1 LYSVQTIYLYY
12 SYKYMYADENG
23 PQYNPN
29 SVYPEVTTNNELPRK
44 ITIKETYEINDM
56 RQANDFKGVSFSDY
70 KKGDVKKQLI
80 DAMLCNKLETA
91 CYWSAELICAG
102 HFSDLWEIIL
112 YFTSKHIHIGN
123 PKIAIYLEM
132 RYNIFRNIMNKA
144 NIVNEIDARNDEE
157 CRKLFAEVMITLSL
171 SQRKM
176 SFEEVK
182 IKRHEDFDMTYM
194 KERLKA
200 PSMKYAESFFMQK
213 DPKEIF
219 IALNEFAYSISS
231 ESANITNACYW
242 FEWLI
247 EFDASCKK
255 RKLQCKCEP
264 RNHPIEAK
272 FRSDV
277 IWVLWDAIMYYGE
290 TLNIPLVTKTLQSL
304 LRLFCIRY
312 TNACGKRR
320 KYMLYY
326 AISLITETVPVNIH
340 LVENKDLLSSGLSK
354 VNFIYKQVKKNEQT
368 PSTEYLFHNIDKQMA
383 LERSMKQMEIIN
395 SLDSIR

>member
-1 LYSVQTIYLYY
+1 MYSVQTIYLYY

>member
-1 LYSVQTIYLYY
+1 
-12 SYKYMYADENG
+12 MYADGNG

-29 SVYPEVTTNNELPRK
+29 SVYPEVTNNNERPRK

-368 PSTEYLFHNIDKQMA
+368 PSTDYLFHNIDKQMA

-395 SLDSIR
+395 SLDTIR

>member
-1 LYSVQTIYLYY
+1 
-12 SYKYMYADENG
+12 MDENG

-29 SVYPEVTTNNELPRK
+29 SVYPVITNHNERPRTV
-44 ITIKETYEINDM
+44 TIKETHEINDM

-157 CRKLFAEVMITLSL
+157 CRKLFAEIMITLSL

-200 PSMKYAESFFMQK
+200 ASMKYAEPFFMQK

-219 IALNEFAYSISS
+219 IALNEFAYSISK

-290 TLNIPLVTKTLQSL
+290 ALNIPLVTKTLQSL

-395 SLDSIR
+395 SLDTIR

>member
-1 LYSVQTIYLYY
+1 
-12 SYKYMYADENG
+12 MDENG

-29 SVYPEVTTNNELPRK
+29 SVYPVITNHNERPRTV
-44 ITIKETYEINDM
+44 TIKETHEINDM
-56 RQANDFKGVSFSDY
+56 RQANDFKGVSFSNY

-157 CRKLFAEVMITLSL
+157 CRKLFAEIMITLSL

-200 PSMKYAESFFMQK
+200 ASMKYAEPFFMQK

-219 IALNEFAYSISS
+219 IALNEFAYSISK

-290 TLNIPLVTKTLQSL
+290 ALNIPLVTKTLQSL

-395 SLDSIR
+395 SLDTIR

>member
-1 LYSVQTIYLYY
+1 
-12 SYKYMYADENG
+12 MDENG

-29 SVYPEVTTNNELPRK
+29 SVYPVITNHNERPRTV
-44 ITIKETYEINDM
+44 TIKETHEINDM

-157 CRKLFAEVMITLSL
+157 CRKLFAEIMITLSL

-290 TLNIPLVTKTLQSL
+290 ALNIPLVTKTLQSL

-395 SLDSIR
+395 SLDTIR

>member
-1 LYSVQTIYLYY
+1 
-12 SYKYMYADENG
+12 MDENG

-29 SVYPEVTTNNELPRK
+29 SVYPVITNHNERPRTV
-44 ITIKETYEINDM
+44 TIKETHEINDM

-157 CRKLFAEVMITLSL
+157 CRKLFAEIMITLSL

-219 IALNEFAYSISS
+219 IALNEFAYSISK

-290 TLNIPLVTKTLQSL
+290 ALNIPLVTKTLQSL

-395 SLDSIR
+395 SLDTIR

>member
-1 LYSVQTIYLYY
+1 
-12 SYKYMYADENG
+12 MDENG

-29 SVYPEVTTNNELPRK
+29 SVYPVITNHNERPRTV
-44 ITIKETYEINDM
+44 TIKETHEINDM

-157 CRKLFAEVMITLSL
+157 CRKLFAEIMITLSL

-200 PSMKYAESFFMQK
+200 ASMKYAEPFFMQK

-219 IALNEFAYSISS
+219 IALNEFAYSISK

-290 TLNIPLVTKTLQSL
+290 ALNIPLVTKTLQSL

-340 LVENKDLLSSGLSK
+340 LVENKNLLSSGLSK

-395 SLDSIR
+395 SLDTIR

>member
-1 LYSVQTIYLYY
+1 
-12 SYKYMYADENG
+12 MDENG

-29 SVYPEVTTNNELPRK
+29 SVYPVITNHNERPRTV
-44 ITIKETYEINDM
+44 TIKEIHEINDM

-157 CRKLFAEVMITLSL
+157 CRKLFAEIMITLSL

-200 PSMKYAESFFMQK
+200 ASMKYAEPFFMQK

-219 IALNEFAYSISS
+219 IALNEFAYSISK

-277 IWVLWDAIMYYGE
+277 IWVLWEAIMYYGE
-290 TLNIPLVTKTLQSL
+290 ALNIPLVTKTLQSL

-395 SLDSIR
+395 SLDTIR

>member
-1 LYSVQTIYLYY
+1 
-12 SYKYMYADENG
+12 MDENG

-29 SVYPEVTTNNELPRK
+29 SVYPVITNHNERPRTV
-44 ITIKETYEINDM
+44 TIKETHEINDM

-157 CRKLFAEVMITLSL
+157 CRKLFAEIMITLSL

-200 PSMKYAESFFMQK
+200 ASMKYAEPFFMQK

-219 IALNEFAYSISS
+219 IALNEFAYSISK

-277 IWVLWDAIMYYGE
+277 IWVLWEAIMYYGE
-290 TLNIPLVTKTLQSL
+290 ALNIPLVTKTLQSL

-395 SLDSIR
+395 SLDTIR

>member
-1 LYSVQTIYLYY
+1 
-12 SYKYMYADENG
+12 MDENG

-29 SVYPEVTTNNELPRK
+29 SVYPVITNHNERPRTV
-44 ITIKETYEINDM
+44 TIKETHEINDM

-157 CRKLFAEVMITLSL
+157 CRKLFAEIMITLSL

-200 PSMKYAESFFMQK
+200 ASMKYAEPFFMQK

-219 IALNEFAYSISS
+219 IALNEFAYSISK

-395 SLDSIR
+395 SLDTIR

>member
-1 LYSVQTIYLYY
+1 
-12 SYKYMYADENG
+12 MDENG

-29 SVYPEVTTNNELPRK
+29 SVYPVITNHNERPRTV
-44 ITIKETYEINDM
+44 TIKETHEINDM

-219 IALNEFAYSISS
+219 IALNEFAYSISK

-290 TLNIPLVTKTLQSL
+290 ALNIPLVTKTLQSL

-395 SLDSIR
+395 SLDTIR

>member
-1 LYSVQTIYLYY
+1 
-12 SYKYMYADENG
+12 MYADENG

-29 SVYPEVTTNNELPRK
+29 SVYPEVTNNNERPRK

-368 PSTEYLFHNIDKQMA
+368 PSTDYLFHNIDKQMA

-395 SLDSIR
+395 SLDTIR

>member
-1 LYSVQTIYLYY
+1 
-12 SYKYMYADENG
+12 MYADENG

>member
-1 LYSVQTIYLYY
+1 
-12 SYKYMYADENG
+12 MYADENG

-290 TLNIPLVTKTLQSL
+290 ALNIPLVTKTLQSL

>member
-1 LYSVQTIYLYY
+1 
-12 SYKYMYADENG
+12 MYADENG

-29 SVYPEVTTNNELPRK
+29 SVYPEVTNNNERPRK

-290 TLNIPLVTKTLQSL
+290 ALNIPLVTKTLQSL

-395 SLDSIR
+395 SLDTIR

>member
-1 LYSVQTIYLYY
+1 
-12 SYKYMYADENG
+12 MYADENG

-368 PSTEYLFHNIDKQMA
+368 PSTDYLFHNIDKQMA

-395 SLDSIR
+395 SLDTIR

>member
-1 LYSVQTIYLYY
+1 
-12 SYKYMYADENG
+12 MDENG

-29 SVYPEVTTNNELPRK
+29 SVYPVITNHNERPRTV
-44 ITIKETYEINDM
+44 TIKETHEINDM

-200 PSMKYAESFFMQK
+200 ASMKYAEPFFMQK

-290 TLNIPLVTKTLQSL
+290 ALNIPLVTKTLQSL

-395 SLDSIR
+395 SLDTIR